1 MSHRYYTVQD
11 IAGMLKM
18 DPQIIRVKCRKGHL
32 PAIKAPGTRDWRI
45 PISDMETVLWEL
57 EEAGS
62 GTVSSEKRGIIAEP
76 MASGEFAPCNRCADR
91 ARQRQRASELG
102 TTTCHDPS
110 AIDDFILI

>member
-18 DPQIIRVKCRKGHL
+18 DPQIIRIKSRKGHL

-57 EEAGS
+57 EEAG
-62 GTVSSEKRGIIAEP
+62 
-76 MASGEFAPCNRCADR
+76 R
-91 ARQRQRASELG
+91 ARYRAKKGE
-102 TTTCHDPS
+102 
-110 AIDDFILI
+110 